1 MPIDADAIVEDL
13 RRSRK
18 YGRLC
23 EGTLRRVAAWSAE
36 RSKSPKDA
44 LKRARRK
51 LHQVYA
57 AYLEQRDPALAEA
70 MLDEL
75 PEHPDERTLRDACRR
90 ILELHAST
98 RERMGLLDEFYES
111 IFAITGL
118 PGRVLDVGCGLNP
131 FAIPWM
137 GLPAGASYI
146 AWEIDSC
153 VVSLV
158 NRFLPL
164 ANLEPLADC
173 RDILTDPPSDS
184 AERVDV
190 AMLLKMLPC
199 LEQQAAGCSLA
210 VLRAMPA
217 RFVVVSFPTHSIGAR
232 SGRKPRSQGNL
243 RTTKNMSAHYAAGM
257 KNIISQTKWRAW
269 QINFQEELVFVL
281 EKTPQ

>member
-1 MPIDADAIVEDL
+1 
-13 RRSRK
+13 
-18 YGRLC
+18 
-23 EGTLRRVAAWSAE
+23 VAAWSAE
-36 RSKSPKDA
+36 RSRSPKDT

-57 AYLEQRDPALAEA
+57 AYLEQKDPALAGE

-75 PEHPDERTLRDACRR
+75 PDRPDELTLRDTCRS
-90 ILELHAST
+90 ILQLHAST
-98 RERMGLLDEFYES
+98 RERMGMLEEFYES

-137 GLPAGASYI
+137 GLPPGASYN

-164 ANLEPLADC
+164 VNLAPLADC

-199 LEQQAAGCSLA
+199 LEQQAAGCSLS

-217 RFVVVSFPTHSIGAR
+217 RFVVVSFPTHSLGAR

-243 RTTKNMSAHYAAGM
+243 RATKNMSAHYAAGM
-257 KNIISQTKWRAW
+257 ENIISQTKWHARR
-269 QINFQEELVFVL
+269 IFFEEELVFVL